1 MTVADLFA
9 AAGLVAQGPKPW
21 REPLENARPGVYVVA
36 LVPGAAEAAP
46 AAFDLASLPP
56 DEFKRWMAGQ
66 PVIYVGR
73 ATRSLRGRLE
83 QFYRHTYGESAP
95 HRGGQAVL
103 LLTCPLWVYWAA
115 TDSPVKAEGMMLDD
129 FCKRVGRLPYANRRR

>member
-1 MTVADLFA
+1 MTVAELFA
-9 AAGLVAQGPKPW
+9 ASGLVPQGPKRW
-21 REPLENARPGVYVVA
+21 REPLEEPRPGVYVVA
-36 LVPGAAEAAP
+36 LVPGAADAAP
-46 AAFDLASLPP
+46 ATFDVTSLPP
-56 DEFKRWMAGQ
+56 AELKRWMIGE

-73 ATRSLRGRLE
+73 ATSSLRGRLE

-103 LLTCPLWVYWAA
+103 LLTCPLWVYWST
-115 TDSPVKAEGMMLDD
+115 TDSPIKAERMMIEE